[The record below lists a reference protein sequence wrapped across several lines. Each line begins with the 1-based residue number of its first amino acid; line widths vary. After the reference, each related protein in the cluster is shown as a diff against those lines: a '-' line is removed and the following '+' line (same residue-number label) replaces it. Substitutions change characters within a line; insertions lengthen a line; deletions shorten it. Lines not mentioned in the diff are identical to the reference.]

1 MCLDGLFGGGSNK
14 AQRQSQIQFETNRQ
28 DALNRDAQTKADEA
42 ARQGRITQGQGAIDS
57 AFSNFND
64 DYYNKYASEYLSYYT
79 PQLDEQYGQAKTNL
93 SYDLASKGLTQSS
106 IGAKMFG
113 DLQKRYDDTK
123 LQVASQG
130 ADAVRSLKSNIES
143 NKNDLYS
150 LNTSSAD
157 PSAISNRALASASAL
172 TATPTYQPLGDV
184 FGTALGTAATAL
196 KANQNSLTPAGSSP
210 GLVNRGKSSGQVVN

>member
-1 MCLDGLFGGGSNK
+1 M
-14 AQRQSQIQFETNRQ
+14 
-28 DALNRDAQTKADEA
+28 
-42 ARQGRITQGQGAIDS
+42 
-57 AFSNFND
+57 
-64 DYYNKYASEYLSYYT
+64 
-79 PQLDEQYGQAKTNL
+79 DEQYGQAKTNL

-172 TATPTYQPLGDV
+172 TATQQFEKAITPADGGYQPAG
-184 FGTALGTAATAL
+184 
-196 KANQNSLTPAGSSP
+196 GSSAP
-210 GLVNRGKSSGQVVN
+210 AIVQNT

>member
-1 MCLDGLFGGGSNK
+1 MCLDSVFGGGSK
-14 AQRQSQIQFETNRQ
+14 TAQRQSQMQFEINRQ
-28 DALNRDAQTKADEA
+28 DAQAREAQTKADEA

-64 DYYNKYASEYLSYYT
+64 GYYNKYASDYSGYYT
-79 PQLDEQYGQAKTNL
+79 PQLDEQYGQAKQNL
-93 SYDLASKGLTQSS
+93 TYVLAGKGLTQSS

-172 TATPTYQPLGDV
+172 TAAPTYQPLGDV

-196 KANQNSLTPAGSSP
+196 KANQSSLTPAASTS
-210 GLVNRGKSSGQVVN
+210 GLVNRSKGSGQVVN